1 MDSTTEGPA
10 ADGDDAME
18 TLLFERWSDNPLL
31 RESTEKFSAAAKN
44 YLAVKDSV
52 ETDDRIAARK
62 LWQTISV
69 LYWDVLAALVDA
81 HTESTP
87 EELQFDDRERLFIDF
102 GYVNDEITPAS
113 PALRESLNPKTAP
126 GLFQY
131 YTFSD
136 FIAEA
141 YTMIMGKPVTPPRS
155 GFSPGDKVLQMRKQ
169 LDGLKARIR
178 IILPVV
184 LAKQGALPSETE
196 HLLADLHGYL
206 ESYTEVSMRTRKF
219 REAPEKDRQ
228 QMAVEHHAFT
238 EAEKRLAS
246 FLKGNGDEDGGL
258 DGNEIQ
264 KVSGLLESAKNI
276 ARNMVFAGQEIS
288 KWERRIKKTAADL
301 DGIPPAVRRKRLK
314 DLVFAKKEYISLTAK
329 SARRDPS
336 QLCQSQKAPL
346 SLDRAAEVVEEL
358 TALDPDMLVVARI
371 RMYGIPRVI
380 LVPGQGYGTYDW
392 SDHTLLL
399 PAFPLNNLPEK
410 AAAYALGTFRWDS
423 DEDRVIKNSYE
434 LIKENRGKSILD
446 LSSSFY
452 KDYFLWLTKEKKGYR
467 ILPRDTHKVFLQMF
481 APRSPE

>member
-1 MDSTTEGPA
+1 M
-10 ADGDDAME
+10 
-18 TLLFERWSDNPLL
+18 FERWRDYQPL
-31 RESTEKFSAAAKN
+31 RESVEKFTATAKS
-44 YLAVKDSV
+44 YLTVRDFT

-62 LWQTISV
+62 LWQDLSAQ
-69 LYWDVLAALVDA
+69 YWDVLAALVDA
-81 HTESTP
+81 HTESFP
-87 EELQFDDRERLFIDF
+87 EELSFDEQERLFIDF
-102 GYVNDEITPAS
+102 GYAGDEITPAS
-113 PALRESLNPKTAP
+113 PALREALSPKVAP

-141 YTMIMGKPVTPPRS
+141 YAMIMGKPVMPPRS
-155 GFSPGDKVLQMRKQ
+155 GFSPEGKIVQMRRQ

-196 HLLADLHGYL
+196 TLLADLQGCL
-206 ESYTEVSMRTRKF
+206 ESYTEVAMRTRKY

-228 QMAVEHHAFT
+228 QMAVEHHAFS
-238 EAEKRLAS
+238 EAEKRLVS
-246 FLKGNGDEDGGL
+246 FLKGNGEEDGGL

-264 KVSGLLESAKNI
+264 KVSGLLESAKNL
-276 ARNMVFAGQEIS
+276 ARNIVFVTQEIS
-288 KWERRIKKTAADL
+288 KWERRVKKAASEME
-301 DGIPPAVRRKRLK
+301 GIPPAVRRRKLK
-314 DLVFAKKEYISLTAK
+314 DLIFSKKEYISLTAK

-336 QLCQSQKAPL
+336 QLCRSEKPPL
-346 SLDRAAEVVEEL
+346 ALDRAAAIVEEL
-358 TALDPDMLVVARI
+358 AALDPEMLVVARI

-380 LVPGQGYGTYDW
+380 VVPGQGYGTYDW

-423 DEDRVIKNSYE
+423 DEDRVIKNIYE

-467 ILPRDTHKVFLQMF
+467 ILPRNTHKVFVQMF
-481 APRSPE
+481 AERNQE